1 MGFLFSLY
9 LSGKNGYDFMNCS
22 SLVFSDHAISQMFKR
37 SISVD
42 SIISIIEKGEVINQY
57 PTDKPYPSFLLL
69 GNIAGRAIHVV
80 LGKHISEDLCI
91 VITAYEPTLDIWE
104 SDFKRKK

>member
-1 MGFLFSLY
+1 
-9 LSGKNGYDFMNCS
+9 MNCS

-42 SIISIIEKGEVINQY
+42 GIITIIENGEIINQY
-57 PTDKPYPSFLLL
+57 PNDKPYPSFLIL
-69 GNIAGRAIHVV
+69 GFVKGRAIHVV
-80 LGKHISEDLCI
+80 LGKNISENTCI

-104 SDFKRKK
+104 SDFKSKRR